1 MIIEYLKKYFTKY
14 SLIELQIMYNSL
26 DNLDQELLKLKLTK
40 NIANYSEINTKFY
53 KYLLPKMKKILTRK
67 TNKMKAYKELILY
80 IQDKSILEKLI
91 SEEFKLLLKKLSLKE
106 AILISNLNLSD
117 PSLLNLLNIDSN
129 YLKMGGLK

>member
-1 MIIEYLKKYFTKY
+1 MP
-14 SLIELQIMYNSL
+14 N
-26 DNLDQELLKLKLTK
+26 N
-40 NIANYSEINTKFY
+40 KFY

-67 TNKMKAYKELILY
+67 TNKMKAYKELILN